1 MRKITTEHLLK
12 QAKRNILLI
21 IIPALLVFGLVLA
34 KTSIKDSKN
43 FEATSML
50 MVTGE
55 SKDEA
60 ISYNNIILN
69 EKLANIYSN
78 FLESSDLYDAVGKKL
93 GEDYD
98 PEGIKSKLDYEVN
111 PQGGVIS
118 FSYKDTNEDRAS
130 DTLTLITEEFR
141 TYALNFLNIDNI
153 EYLQKTKV
161 DKPSK
166 IKGIIFSILGL
177 LAGALLG
184 ILITIIKEIL
194 TDRIRDA
201 KDIEDLGIR
210 VLGDLTKDSK
220 AAIYKTKASIDYLTE
235 NSVIGITSLD
245 PKKSTYDF
253 TEKLALAMSKSFG
266 LCLID
271 SLAEN
276 KVVDKKYE
284 SNEEDIKLIR
294 YKGVDFI
301 KLREKSLD
309 ILDSYV
315 FEDKIY
321 ELRDSY
327 NYVLINESNIDS
339 LEATIG
345 LRYED
350 YRIVVANDPHMG
362 REDLVRK
369 INSIEDMGCKVLGVI
384 YDK

>member
-1 MRKITTEHLLK
+1 M
-12 QAKRNILLI
+12 
-21 IIPALLVFGLVLA
+21 
-34 KTSIKDSKN
+34 
-43 FEATSML
+43 
-50 MVTGE
+50 
-55 SKDEA
+55 
-60 ISYNNIILN
+60 
-69 EKLANIYSN
+69 
-78 FLESSDLYDAVGKKL
+78 
-93 GEDYD
+93 
-98 PEGIKSKLDYEVN
+98 
-111 PQGGVIS
+111 
-118 FSYKDTNEDRAS
+118 
-130 DTLTLITEEFR
+130 ITEEFR

-276 KVVDKKYE
+276 KVVEKKYE
-284 SNEEDIKLIR
+284 SSEEDIKLIR

-321 ELRDSY
+321 ELRDTY

-339 LEATIG
+339 LEATVG

-350 YRIVVANDPHMG
+350 YKIIVANDPHMG
-362 REDLVRK
+362 REDLIRK